1 MNSLLPSCA
10 LSLLMLASA
19 HASPSSDI
27 DEVLVPLKAYLEGHA
42 TGQEAPFRRAFSAD
56 AMLFGHRDAPYR
68 KGTVDDYIARAAG
81 GKPSSDEAQRRR
93 WIASVQVSGR
103 VATAVIE
110 LQYPGMHAL
119 DHMSLV
125 RFPDGWRI
133 VVKAYDA
140 VTPPARLRP

>member
-1 MNSLLPSCA
+1 MKPLLQA
-10 LSLLMLASA
+10 AVLSLLMITGA
-19 HASPSSDI
+19 HATPGSEI
-27 DEVLVPLKAYLEGHA
+27 DAVLVPLKAYLEGHA
-42 TGQEAPFRRAFSAD
+42 TGQEAPFRRAFAAD
-56 AMLFGHRDAPYR
+56 AVLYGHRDEQYR
-68 KGTVDDYIARAAG
+68 RGTVDEYIARAAG
-81 GKPSSDEAQRRR
+81 GRPSADEAKRRR
-93 WIASVQVSGR
+93 WIASVKVTGR

-140 VTPPARLRP
+140 VTPPARVTP

>member
-1 MNSLLPSCA
+1 MKSLLQACV
-10 LSLLMLASA
+10 LSLLMIASA
-19 HASPSSDI
+19 QPKPSSEI

-42 TGQEAPFRRAFSAD
+42 TGQEAPFRRAFAAD
-56 AMLFGHRDAPYR
+56 AMLYGHRDEQVR
-68 KGTVDDYIARAAG
+68 RGSVDDYIARAAG
-81 GKPSSDEAQRRR
+81 GRPAADEAKRRR

-119 DHMSLV
+119 DHMSLI

-140 VTPPARLRP
+140 VTPPARVKP

>member
-1 MNSLLPSCA
+1 MKSFLSSCA
-10 LSLLMLASA
+10 LGLLLAVNA
-19 HASPSSDI
+19 HASPPSEI

-68 KGTVDDYIARAAG
+68 KGTVDEYIARAAG
-81 GKPSSDEAQRRR
+81 GKPSADEAKRRR
-93 WIASVQVSGR
+93 WISSVQVTGR

-119 DHMSLV
+119 DHMSLI

-140 VTPPARLRP
+140 VTPPARVTP